1 MDDPAAKVAEFIARI
16 GWLPAWAQS
25 LLLVILAVGV
35 ASAVH
40 ALGVMVVRRVL
51 TRRDAFWRSLVLG
64 TQGPGRLTL
73 ITL

>member
-1 MDDPAAKVAEFIARI
+1 MDDPATTVAEFIARI

-40 ALGVMVVRRVL
+40 ALGVRIDLRQVL
-51 TRRDAFWRSLVLG
+51 KRAGTRSGGRWCC
-64 TQGPGRLTL
+64 GPRAPGG
-73 ITL
+73 